1 MLADPQFLAVVQVV
15 MLILMVLLILLFIRM
30 LSYLRVAIK
39 EAEDRSI
46 SLFNALQKLHGTM
59 GEQLGEQR
67 RLMRVEQEM
76 LQLKH
81 AEMTGDFEVIEEEI
95 PPAPVVVTEPEIAV
109 PQAKKRQLITF

>member
-15 MLILMVLLILLFIRM
+15 MLLMMILLILLFIRM
-30 LSYLRVAIK
+30 LSYLRSAIK
-39 EAEDRSI
+39 ESEERSI
-46 SLFNALQKLHGTM
+46 SLFNALQKMHGTM

-67 RLMRVEQEM
+67 RLIRVEQEL

-95 PPAPVVVTEPEIAV
+95 PQTPVITEPEIAV
-109 PQAKKRQLITF
+109 PQAKKRQLITL